1 MRVKLRE
8 VVSLDHPVDI
18 SSLPPMQKL
27 YVAFMVRWRETS
39 YYKRK
44 KEQELEAQY
53 REKIKREEKLKEE
66 LLNVI
71 YTELVKGTTLKSKGG
86 HTCSKVVLA
95 VNREYEEELA
105 SIINGKEFIS
115 FSIRVLDMNRDM
127 LLSFPK
133 LPILIEVTSKVIGG

>member
-44 KEQELEAQY
+44 KEQALEAQY